1 MHRIDRRVAVA
12 GLALLS
18 VGRRARAGK
27 PERLSVEA
35 DDGVV
40 EFSRYATD
48 RTGTR
53 PGVIV
58 LHGTRGFELKPRA
71 YERYANALSE
81 KGIDSYLVRYLTDAD
96 VSAFNTTRE
105 KREAYEAIR
114 YDGWSK
120 RVSNVV
126 TKILARSDSSGRIG
140 LLGFSLGGFVAAAT
154 AAHDERVSAL
164 AVMYG
169 GMPAAMVSEVK
180 HLPPLIE
187 LHGEADRNV
196 PFAEGEELVKLAKSV
211 GAEAEWVAYP
221 GEAHGFD
228 FSDSD
233 PMTADA
239 VGRVVAFFEARLK
252 GGG

>member
-18 VGRRARAGK
+18 MARRARAGK

-35 DDGVV
+35 DDGSV
-40 EFSRYATD
+40 EFTRYAGN

-169 GMPAAMVSEVK
+169 GMPDAVLSEVK

-196 PFAEGEELVKLAKSV
+196 PFAKGEELIKLAKSV
-211 GAEAEWVAYP
+211 GAEAEQIAYP

-239 VGRVVAFFEARLK
+239 IGRVVAFFEARLK